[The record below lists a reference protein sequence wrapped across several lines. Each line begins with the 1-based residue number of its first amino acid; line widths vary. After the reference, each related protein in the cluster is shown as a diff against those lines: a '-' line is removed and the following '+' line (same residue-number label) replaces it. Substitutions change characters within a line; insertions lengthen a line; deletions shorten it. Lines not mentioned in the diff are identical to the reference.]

1 MHIYTVYTIYSTYT
15 IYMFIPKSPATS
27 IQSFFYNNIINWL
40 DWKMYEFIELPR
52 LLIVCVN
59 IDNLI
64 IPYLIISMKI
74 I

>member
-1 MHIYTVYTIYSTYT
+1 MYIYIYY
-15 IYMFIPKSPATS
+15 IYMFIPIYSYVPATS